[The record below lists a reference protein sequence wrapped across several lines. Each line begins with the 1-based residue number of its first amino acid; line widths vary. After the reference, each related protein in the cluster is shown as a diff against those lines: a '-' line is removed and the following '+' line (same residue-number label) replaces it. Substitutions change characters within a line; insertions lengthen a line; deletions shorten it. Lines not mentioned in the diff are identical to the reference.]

1 MPYVILVIA
10 IILVIY
16 APQLWVRYV
25 LKKHHKPIEEMPGTG
40 GELAKHLID
49 LYELKEVEL
58 IKGAKNEDHYNPA
71 TNTVCLSAE
80 VFTGKSLSAVAVA
93 AHEVG
98 HAIQFNR
105 NEPVSRLRGK
115 YLGKAHRIRQIGV
128 FILMSI
134 PIVTLIF
141 RVPHVAILAAVIGI
155 ITMLSS
161 VSMYLAILPEEW
173 DASFNKALPML
184 EHEKLVP
191 VNHMPAV
198 RQVLKACALTY
209 VAAALADVLSLWRWL
224 TIIR

>member
-1 MPYVILVIA
+1 MFYILVILAVILVI
-10 IILVIY
+10 Y
-16 APQLWVRYV
+16 GPQLWVRYV
-25 LKKHHKPIEEMPGTG
+25 LNKHHKHIDAMPGTG
-40 GELAKHLID
+40 AELAEHLIKR
-49 LYELKEVEL
+49 YELQDVGL
-58 IKGAKNEDHYNPA
+58 IQGAKDEDHYNPA
-71 TNTVCLSAE
+71 TNTVCLSPE
-80 VFTGKSLSAVAVA
+80 VYTGKSLSAVAVA

-105 NEPVSRLRGK
+105 SEPVSQLRGR
-115 YLGKAHRIRQIGV
+115 YLDKAHRIRQIGI

-134 PIVTLIF
+134 PVVTLIF
-141 RVPHVAILAAVIGI
+141 RVPHAAILTAVIGI

-184 EHEKLVP
+184 EHEELVP
-191 VNHMPAV
+191 AKHMPAI